1 MPTLLH
7 VLLSPAEWQDPARAP
22 GPGTVAVVFDVLRAT
37 STAVTALAHGAAAL
51 IPVASL
57 EEAVAWR
64 QRRPDCLLAGERGG
78 MRPSPD
84 LTGGIAFDLGNS
96 PREFLPDR
104 VRGRLI
110 VFTTT
115 NGSRA
120 LRACQAA
127 DAIVAGAFLNLG
139 PTLETLRTLEPP
151 RVTLVCAGTG
161 PDPAL
166 EDLLAAGALVDRWRT
181 VDPEVQV
188 TDAAAFVWH
197 AWRSA
202 APDLIRALADST
214 NAQRLL
220 AHPDLRDDVAWCLQ
234 QDRFNLAVWLAGP
247 DGGLQ
252 AGDPAAAAKALRSRQ
267 AGLPPAASLC

>member
-22 GPGTVAVVFDVLRAT
+22 GPGTTAVVFDVLRAT

-51 IPVASL
+51 IPVATL

-78 MRPSPD
+78 VRPSPH
-84 LTGGIAFDLGNS
+84 LTGGVPFDLGNS

-127 DAIVAGAFLNLG
+127 DAVLTGAFLNLG
-139 PTLETLRTLEPP
+139 ATLETLRFLRPP
-151 RVTLVCAGTG
+151 HVVLVCAGTG
-161 PDPAL
+161 EEFAL
-166 EDLLAAGALVDRWRT
+166 EDLLAAGALVERWCT
-181 VDPEVQV
+181 ADPDVHL
-188 TDAAAFVWH
+188 TDAAAAARH
-197 AWRSA
+197 LWRGAGTNPADAMRDSA
-202 APDLIRALADST
+202 
-214 NAQRLL
+214 NARRLT
-220 AHPDLRDDVAWCLQ
+220 AHPDLRDDVTWCLQ
-234 QDRFNLAVWLAGP
+234 PDRFNLAVWLAGP
-247 DGGLQ
+247 DGGLR
-252 AGDPAAAAKALRSRQ
+252 AGAPAAAAEALRSRQ
-267 AGLPPAASLC
+267 AGLPPGASLC